1 MVVLNTEALA
11 LFYQLGGEPVGLATA
26 PGTAL
31 PEGAES
37 AENVGEIQAV
47 SLEKIIALKPDL
59 VIDPK

>member
-1 MVVLNTEALA
+1 M
-11 LFYQLGGEPVGLATA
+11 ATA